1 MSRNAGAASNILGML
16 LAIAVLLAMPAAA
29 LAQTGTKVGYV
40 DLKRL
45 LDEAPP
51 MVESR
56 GQLEREFAPR
66 DTALKAEE
74 GKLATLKQK
83 FDRDASIMSKDDAE
97 ARKRE
102 IDALDRANK
111 RTREELRNELN
122 NRAAAERDR
131 TWQQIQNIA
140 VEYARAQGFDLI
152 VPGPVIYFSPAIDIT
167 EAVLQRIKRPD
178 AAARSKP

>member
-1 MSRNAGAASNILGML
+1 VSRNAGAASKIVGRL
-16 LAIAVLLAMPAAA
+16 LALAALLALPAAV

-45 LDEAPP
+45 LDEAPQ

-56 GQLEREFAPR
+56 GRLEREFAPR

-74 GKLATLKQK
+74 AKLATLKQK
-83 FDRDASIMSKDDAE
+83 FDRDASIMSKDDAD

-102 IDALDRANK
+102 IEALDRANK

-122 NRAAAERDR
+122 SRAGAERDR
-131 TWQQIQNIA
+131 TWQQIQNVA

-167 EAVLQRIKRPD
+167 EAVLQRLKRPD
-178 AAARSKP
+178 SAARSKP

>member
-1 MSRNAGAASNILGML
+1 MSRDAGAASKMLGML
-16 LAIAVLLAMPAAA
+16 LAAAVSLALPATSS
-29 LAQTGTKVGYV
+29 AQTGTKVGYV

-45 LDEAPP
+45 LDEAPQ

-56 GQLEREFAPR
+56 GKLEREFAPR

-74 GKLATLKQK
+74 AKLATLKQK
-83 FDRDASIMSKDDAE
+83 FDRDASIMSKDDVD

-102 IDALDRANK
+102 IEALDRANK

-122 NRAAAERDR
+122 SRAAAERDR
-131 TWQQIQNIA
+131 TWQQIQNVA

-167 EAVLQRIKRPD
+167 QAVLQRLKRPEAD
-178 AAARSKP
+178 ARGKP